1 MAPAKKLNPHVKPLE
16 QAIAARFGWQGAASW
31 RDNLLAAIDRKAA
44 RLGLDELAYCRMAVA
59 SAAELEA
66 LAELLCNS
74 ETRFFRE
81 PEQFEALSKIVVP
94 RLISQQAKE
103 RKLDMW
109 SAACSTGEEAYSLA
123 MVLSESLPSG
133 ESWKTNL
140 MATDLRGPAII
151 SASRGSYPSS
161 SIRLVE
167 PGICSRYF
175 VKAEMNG
182 RERHY
187 SVAPSV
193 RRMVTFRRA
202 NIYDAKFWKNM
213 DYKFDL
219 IICNNVLIY
228 FHALAIKQTVE
239 RIAGVLK
246 RGGLL
251 MVMKNEAG
259 YIEHPRLE
267 LERKLPGSFFRKV

>member
-1 MAPAKKLNPHVKPLE
+1 MAPAKKINPHIKPLE

-31 RDNLLAAIDRKAA
+31 RDNLLAAIDRKAV
-44 RLGLDELAYCRMAVA
+44 RLGMDELAYCRMAVA

-66 LAELLCNS
+66 LVELLSNS

-81 PEQFEALSKIVVP
+81 PEQFDALRKTVVP
-94 RLISQQAKE
+94 HLISERAKE
-103 RKLDMW
+103 RKLDLW

-123 MVLSESLPSG
+123 MVLCESLPSG

-140 MATDLRGPAII
+140 MATDLRGSAII
-151 SASRGSYPSS
+151 SASQGSYPSS
-161 SIRLVE
+161 SIRMIE
-167 PGICSRYF
+167 PDIRSRYF

-182 RERHY
+182 RERLY

-202 NIYDAKFWKNM
+202 NIYDAKFWMNLHH
-213 DYKFDL
+213 KFDL

-239 RIAGVLK
+239 RIANVLK
-246 RGGLL
+246 RDGLL
-251 MVMKNEAG
+251 LVMKNEAG
-259 YIEHPRLE
+259 YIEHPKVGTGTRTARLV
-267 LERKLPGSFFRKV
+267 L